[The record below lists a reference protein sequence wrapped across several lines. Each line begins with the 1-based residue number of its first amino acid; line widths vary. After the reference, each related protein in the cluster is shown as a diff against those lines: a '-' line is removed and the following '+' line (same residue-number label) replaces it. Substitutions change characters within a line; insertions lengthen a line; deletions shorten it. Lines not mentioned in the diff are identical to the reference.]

1 MFTTVEKV
9 KQLLAQGKSLILAGD
24 ETLLRVLPRGTW
36 IGGTIPYFMT
46 AEGGRA
52 SREHIFVCEVPA
64 IACGARV
71 TVYDETSIPR
81 VFVDSPDPG
90 YTILILPAFSHLHQC
105 FALDSPLYEQQFF
118 KSVAGWVAGTHL
130 DDVGRTKPK
139 VFAGTT
145 GDALEDQGVAMHV
158 ALPPTHLARI
168 GIVNIFEPS
177 EGEDIQF
184 PETGFQASECI
195 VGGKRENVVD
205 YMTRTGLD
213 VRLPLV
219 SDMFGN
225 KVNVSI
231 QSLDLTGRL
240 VRFFAP
246 VFKGVGY
253 RPAKPMSGYSERFL
267 AAIPANVEQPA
278 FSCNCVLNYLH
289 GQLDGRRTGT
299 LQGPMTFGEIAYQL
313 LNQTLVQ
320 INIEQR
326 K

>member
-1 MFTTVEKV
+1 MFTTVAKV
-9 KQLLAQGKSLILAGD
+9 EELLAQGKSLILAAD
-24 ETLLRVLPRGTW
+24 EALLRRLPRGNW

-46 AEGGRA
+46 ADGGQT
-52 SREHIFVCEVPA
+52 SREHVFVCEVPA

-71 TVYDETSIPR
+71 AVYDEASIPR

-90 YTILILPAFSHLHQC
+90 YTVLILPAFTSLHQS
-105 FALDSPLYEQQFF
+105 FALDCPLYEQQFF
-118 KSVAGWVAGTHL
+118 KSVAGWVAGTPL
-130 DDVGRTKPK
+130 EDVDRTRPK
-139 VFAGTT
+139 VFAGPT
-145 GDALEDQGVAMHV
+145 GDALDAKGVAMHI

-177 EGEDIQF
+177 DGEDIQF
-184 PETGFQASECI
+184 PESGFQASECI

-213 VRLPLV
+213 PRLPLV
-219 SDMFGN
+219 SDMFGT

-231 QSLDLTGRL
+231 QALDLTGRT
-240 VRFFAP
+240 VKFFAP

-253 RPAKPMSGYSERFL
+253 RPAKPVSGYSERFL
-267 AAIPANVEQPA
+267 AAIPSDVQQSV

-289 GQLDGRRTGT
+289 GQLEGRRTGA

-320 INIEQR
+320 VTIEQR
-326 K
+326 R